1 MRSNEPWVWWIPSCP
16 ESHVATDGISVVV
29 VHEQKITAPISSG
42 RRPAPSSA
50 ACAACRAMC
59 SRRRS
64 V

>member
-1 MRSNEPWVWWIPSCP
+1 MRSNEPCVWKIPSCP
-16 ESHVATDGISVVV
+16 ESQVATDGISVVL
-29 VHEQKITAPISSG
+29 VHEQKMTAPISSG

-50 ACAACRAMC
+50 AWAACREMC

>member
-1 MRSNEPWVWWIPSCP
+1 MSNEPWVCWIPSCP
-16 ESHVATDGISVVV
+16 ESQVATDGISVVV

-50 ACAACRAMC
+50 VCAACSEMC
-59 SRRRS
+59 SSRRS